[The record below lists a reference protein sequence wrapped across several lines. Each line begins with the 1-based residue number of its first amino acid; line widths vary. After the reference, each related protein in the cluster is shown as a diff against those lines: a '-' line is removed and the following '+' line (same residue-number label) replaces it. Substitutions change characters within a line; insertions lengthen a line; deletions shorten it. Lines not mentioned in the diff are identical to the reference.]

1 MLTFCLAAIIFEH
14 MNNVDEFY
22 RKVGARVKIARK
34 GKMTQHELGSAVGL
48 SRTSVTN
55 LEKGRQRIPL
65 HILVHIA
72 KLLEVSVDSLIA
84 EQAKA
89 ESVESLIG
97 SLPSSDKKWIKAVMK
112 EARK

>member
-1 MLTFCLAAIIFEH
+1 MH

-22 RKVGARVKIARK
+22 RNVGARVRIARK
-34 GKMTQHELGSAVGL
+34 GKMTQEELGSRIGL

-72 KLLEVSVDSLIA
+72 NLLDVAVDSLIP
-84 EQAKA
+84 EQSLA
-89 ESVESLIG
+89 ESVDSLIG
-97 SLPSSDKKWIKAVMK
+97 SLPSSNKKWIKAVMRENEK
-112 EARK
+112 

>member
-1 MLTFCLAAIIFEH
+1 

-22 RKVGARVKIARK
+22 RNVGARVRIARK
-34 GKMTQHELGSAVGL
+34 GKMTQEELGSRIGL

-72 KLLEVSVDSLIA
+72 NLLDVAVDSLIP
-84 EQAKA
+84 EQSLA
-89 ESVESLIG
+89 ESVDSLIG
-97 SLPSSDKKWIKAVMK
+97 SLPSSNKKWIKAVMRENEK
-112 EARK
+112 

>member
-65 HILVHIA
+65 HIFVHIA
-72 KLLEVSVDSLIA
+72 KLLEVSVDSLIP

-97 SLPSSDKKWIKAVMK
+97 SLPLSDKKWIKAVMK